1 MNFVS
6 EMTDC
11 SYEVTNFYVYLQT
24 IVNLEKGLINPK
36 DLGIKTC
43 IVNWFGR

>member
-11 SYEVTNFYVYLQT
+11 SYEMTNFYVHLQT
-24 IVNLEKGLINPK
+24 IVNLEKGLLNPK

-43 IVNWFGR
+43 ILNRLGR